1 MNAENAVDLATTHVH
16 AFGHLVRMAQFHLL
30 DPHYDEHHR
39 GRLTA
44 EGEVLPVLRVRTHD
58 RFLEEM
64 RYDERYTPL
73 LQRAGLDVVSYQ
85 VRRGL
90 PTFNPAALMALVDMW
105 RPETHTFHLPCGE
118 MTVTLEDC
126 QKILGLIIIGRP
138 VTGQASPGGWRQ
150 RVEAFLGRLLPD
162 DLRGSHNT
170 GVPLTWLR
178 QTFGQ
183 CPPGANEQ
191 TDTTGGYSW
200 ASVVL
205 AFLYRV
211 ARQFGLRQEFPVE
224 PFSTSIELHKF
235 DRQRQKKV
243 MDFETHH
250 RDYIDEW
257 EQQGDLNYENDQA
270 HTNYNFRR
278 GYHVVFVVQ
287 RLGVDAGL

>member
-1 MNAENAVDLATTHVH
+1 
-16 AFGHLVRMAQFHLL
+16 MAQFHLL

-73 LQRAGLDVVSYQ
+73 LQRAGLDVLSYQ

-90 PTFNPAALMALVDMW
+90 PTFNPAALTALVDRW
-105 RPETHTFHLPCGE
+105 RPETHTFHLPYA
-118 MTVTLEDC
+118 
-126 QKILGLIIIGRP
+126 
-138 VTGQASPGGWRQ
+138 TGDSASWM
-150 RVEAFLGRLLPD
+150 F
-162 DLRGSHNT
+162 
-170 GVPLTWLR
+170 VPCLTDW
-178 QTFGQ
+178 
-183 CPPGANEQ
+183 
-191 TDTTGGYSW
+191 DTTAESSCYSR
-200 ASVVL
+200 AVAL
-205 AFLYRV
+205 RV

-243 MDFETHH
+243 TDFETHH

-257 EQQGDLNYENDQA
+257 NQQGDLNYENDQA

-278 GYHVVFVVQ
+278 NEKGSAAKAKNFNNIGSSVYLAFICI
-287 RLGVDAGL
+287 